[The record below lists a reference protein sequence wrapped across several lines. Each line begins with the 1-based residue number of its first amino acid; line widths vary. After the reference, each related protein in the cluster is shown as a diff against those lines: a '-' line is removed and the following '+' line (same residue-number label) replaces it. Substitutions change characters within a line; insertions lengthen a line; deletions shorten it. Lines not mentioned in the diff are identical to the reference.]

1 MTSTE
6 EATRIT
12 SRDGTEIAYWQSGA
26 GAPLVMVHGTT
37 ADHTRWAPVLPYLEP
52 HALVCAMDRRGRGG
66 SGDAPDYALDREHED
81 VAAVVDAVAA
91 ATGSPVDLLGHSYG
105 GVCAFGAA
113 LLTDNIRT
121 LTLYEGWPAPNP
133 EQLAIPDTVY
143 RRMDDLLAAG
153 RRAEVLET
161 FFREVVRMPE
171 HELAVYR
178 NLPAWQAR
186 IAAAHTITR
195 EDRGCASITFDAAW
209 AARIRVPVLLLV
221 GEDSPEGLKA
231 GYQTVAAAIPDAR
244 VIVMPGQQHIAID
257 LVPETFAGHVLD
269 FLRGQD

>member
-1 MTSTE
+1 MTRTE

-12 SRDGTEIAYWQSGA
+12 SRDGTEIAFWQSGS
-26 GAPLVMVHGTT
+26 GAPLVLVHGTT
-37 ADHTRWAPVLPYLEP
+37 ADHTRWGPVLPYLEP
-52 HALVCAMDRRGRGG
+52 HARVCAMDRRGRGG
-66 SGDAPDYALDREHED
+66 SGDGPNYALDREHED
-81 VAAVVDAVAA
+81 VAAVVDAVAE
-91 ATGSPVDLLGHSYG
+91 ATGLPVDLLGHSYG

-121 LTLYEGWPAPNP
+121 LILYEGWPAPNP
-133 EQLAIPDTVY
+133 ELLSISDPLY
-143 RRMDDLLAAG
+143 RRLDELLAAG
-153 RRAEVLET
+153 RRAEVLEM

-186 IAAAHTITR
+186 VAAAHTITR
-195 EDRGCASITFDAAW
+195 EDRGHAAITFDPAR
-209 AARIRVPVLLLV
+209 AARIRVPVLLMV
-221 GEDSPEGLKA
+221 GEDSPDALKA

-244 VIVMPGQQHIAID
+244 VVIMPGQQHIAID